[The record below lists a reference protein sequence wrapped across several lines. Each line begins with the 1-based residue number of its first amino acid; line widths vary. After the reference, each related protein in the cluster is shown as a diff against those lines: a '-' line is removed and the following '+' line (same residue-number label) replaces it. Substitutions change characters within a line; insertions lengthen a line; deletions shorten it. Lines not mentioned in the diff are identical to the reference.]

1 MKYEIFDMTVEGS
14 VGNPTLTTYV
24 IDTPEGLLV
33 KERPMI
39 LICPGGGYEHISPR
53 EGEYLA
59 LQFLSMG
66 FHAAVL
72 RYSVA
77 PAVYP
82 AQLLELTKAMALIR
96 KNAKEWHID
105 ENKIFIQGS
114 SAGGHLAASFGC
126 FWKEELFCQ
135 AAGGNCE
142 AIRPNGLILSY
153 AVITTAEYT
162 HKGSFKILLGNRYEE
177 LVEKMSLEKQ
187 VSADTPKTFLWH
199 TFEDA
204 TVPVEN
210 SLLFMD
216 ALRKQGIPFECHI
229 YPKGGHGLG
238 LGNELTC
245 SEGKPDEIQPA
256 VSTWISMAGTFIKNF
271 Y

>member
-1 MKYEIFDMTVEGS
+1 MKYEVFDMTVEGS
-14 VGNPTLTTYV
+14 VGNPTLTTYI
-24 IDTPEGLLV
+24 IDTPEGLLIQ
-33 KERPMI
+33 KRPLV

-82 AQLLELTKAMALIR
+82 TQLLELTKAMALIR
-96 KNAKEWHID
+96 KNVKEWHID
-105 ENKIFIQGS
+105 ENKIFVQGS

-126 FWKEELFCQ
+126 FWKEDLITR
-135 AAGGNCE
+135 AAGGDCE

-153 AVITTAEYT
+153 PVITSGEHA
-162 HKGSFKILLGNRYEE
+162 HRGSFNMVLGERYDELL
-177 LVEKMSLEKQ
+177 EKMSLEKQ
-187 VSADTPKTFLWH
+187 VNADTPKTFIWH
-199 TFEDA
+199 TFEDG

-210 SLLFMD
+210 SLLFIS

-229 YPKGGHGLG
+229 YPKGRHGLG
-238 LGNELTC
+238 LGSELTC
-245 SEGKPDEIQPA
+245 SEGKSDEIRPE
-256 VSTWISMAGTFIKNF
+256 VTGWVNMAGTFIRNF
-271 Y
+271 